1 MDEVG
6 YRRIRKRGLPAHSV
20 CCCSSQFPGLRAQ
33 STSPTSAETPETV
46 TLEHISAR
54 LEGLET
60 STTIEPEIRDAAIN
74 LFRDAQFQV
83 ELSRSHAR
91 TAREYQAVLDSAPSQ
106 LERIHAELSG
116 ALEQSVDLGLS
127 ENAETLRLK
136 TDWRRCR
143 WTRRRSPTSA
153 TGKGDGDGVAELIDV
168 NR

>member
-1 MDEVG
+1 MSG
-6 YRRIRKRGLPAHSV
+6 RGWLSTYPKTRAA
-20 CCCSSQFPGLRAQ
+20 CALGLLLLIAIPGLRAQ

-127 ENAETLRLK
+127 ENAETPEIENRLAQVQV
-136 TDWRRCR
+136 DEAALANERDREGRR
-143 WTRRRSPTSA
+143 
-153 TGKGDGDGVAELIDV
+153 
-168 NR
+168 